1 MGNSKSKAAKDEGTA
16 AEAARKAEQRERILA
31 SQTRALAVLRKQLTA
46 VSTFKAAGKA
56 RKTRR
61 EEREPELELVSLG
74 LWCALLW
81 VPLLAVARS
90 HHAVVWAA
98 VAAAMGLWGFL
109 QMSASRQ
116 SSAAR
121 KSQRDATMWALAL
134 VSALAAAFCLH
145 LSADPN
151 RWKVA
156 ALAEHWSLLFNAA
169 AGFTLWNS
177 DASPLLHLRSRFSRS
192 HAEKA
197 PFSFMA
203 GGAALGIVVGIL
215 SSRFGTHTSLVTS
228 LSFIV
233 SFLAGAVAFFF
244 SMERC
249 KDNFSMH
256 KMVASMPKAA
266 KGGNVCED
274 FIATLFHGLIAGVVA
289 IFVVAIA
296 MVLYGSLCLCF
307 GIVVGIVTFV
317 TLTFATHFLIPA
329 AVGASGS
336 GMLTLGS
343 AWGCFVNFV
352 QLLAHVACVV
362 LISGSGLVPLTAA
375 TQKNGQNKSLQIVAG
390 VRIACIAAS
399 LVMQLL

>member
-1 MGNSKSKAAKDEGTA
+1 MGNSKSKATKD
-16 AEAARKAEQRERILA
+16 EAARKAEQRERILA

-46 VSTFKAAGKA
+46 VKTFKAAGKA

-61 EEREPELELVSLG
+61 ERETELVSLG

-90 HHAVVWAA
+90 HHAVAWSAA
-98 VAAAMGLWGFL
+98 AGAMGLWGFL
-109 QMSASRQ
+109 QMSANRQ

-121 KSQRDATMWALAL
+121 KPQQDATMWALAV

-156 ALAEHWSLLFNAA
+156 ALTEHWSLLFNAA

-177 DASPLLHLRSRFSRS
+177 DASPVLHLRPRSSRS

-203 GGAALGIVVGIL
+203 GGAALGIVAGIL

-233 SFLAGAVAFFF
+233 SFLAGAVAFFV
-244 SMERC
+244 SMEQC
-249 KDNFSMH
+249 KDNFSTEMP

-266 KGGNVCED
+266 KGKNVCED
-274 FIATLFHGLIAGVVA
+274 FIATIVQGLVMGVVA

-307 GIVVGIVTFV
+307 GLVVGIVTFV

-343 AWGCFVNFV
+343 VWGCFVNFV

-362 LISGSGLVPLTAA
+362 LVSGAGLVPLTAA
-375 TQKNGQNKSLQIVAG
+375 TTKKNVQSKSLQIVAG

-399 LVMQLL
+399 LAMQLL